1 MNRFLIIHSEK
12 DDEWPRDSYLDYIEM
27 SINPEPGSYIH
38 SSNLDSVIW
47 YKVGDKLYNPC
58 NDILNFKMR
67 KQTQETLNDIL
78 SNQYNKDISEFDCII
93 FCNTFSFI
101 Y

>member
-47 YKVGDKLYNPC
+47 YKVGRKFYNPG
-58 NDILNFKMR
+58 NDVLQFKMR
-67 KQTQETLNDIL
+67 VDTTETLNDIL
-78 SNQYNKDISEFDCII
+78 SSQYDKDISEIDCII
-93 FCNTFSFI
+93 FVESVTFL

>member
-38 SSNLDSVIW
+38 SSNLESIYGIKLVRNFIIQAMI
-47 YKVGDKLYNPC
+47 LYN
-58 NDILNFKMR
+58 
-67 KQTQETLNDIL
+67 
-78 SNQYNKDISEFDCII
+78 SECELIAQKH
-93 FCNTFSFI
+93 
-101 Y
+101 